1 MTVSYGR
8 FTAKAGTGV
17 RLDRDEALRYLGY
30 AGQQVDD
37 ALLARFHALAQACE
51 RDIEPTYAWGVFD
64 IDVEASC
71 FENTGCEKA
80 SRSAEGAATPDG
92 RSVASVNGAAS
103 STCEDDEG
111 LACDG
116 GASLAGSASC
126 AGEAAVSADA
136 FASLDGLPCVA
147 LKGCELVLS
156 GSDIARHLAGA
167 GKVALMA
174 CTLGMESEREYR
186 RLAAVSPADGAMFGS
201 CCSALVEAAANA
213 VEGQVIEVARREGMV
228 TNWRYSPGYG
238 DLPLDVQPAF
248 LDALDATRRLGINV
262 TPTNMLVP
270 VKSVTAVI
278 GLFDKESAGFD
289 GRADETC
296 ASCPAAGDCDF
307 KKRGTTCHG

>member
-1 MTVSYGR
+1 MTVFYGR

-51 RDIEPTYAWGVFD
+51 RDIEPMYAWDVFD

-71 FENTGCEKA
+71 FCDSPSEA
-80 SRSAEGAATPDG
+80 SLRSAEKAI
-92 RSVASVNGAAS
+92 ASVGTGIASAHGAAS
-103 STCEDDEG
+103 STCDGDEG
-111 LACDG
+111 LACVA
-116 GASLAGSASC
+116 GALPAGSASC

-136 FASLDGLPCVA
+136 FASLEGLPCVA

-174 CTLGMESEREYR
+174 CTLGMDSERECR
-186 RLAAVSPADGAMFGS
+186 RLSAMSPADGAMFGS

-213 VEGQVIEVARREGMV
+213 VEGQVIETARREGMV